1 MTHAIANLLR
11 DERGATLVEYGLLL
25 LLIAMAAVA
34 VLGTIGGQVSAM
46 YTNMGNDF

>member
-1 MTHAIANLLR
+1 MMYAIANLLR

-25 LLIAMAAVA
+25 LLIVVVVVA

-46 YTNMGNDF
+46 YSNTANDF